1 MKMLFLLLAFPF
13 FFKVCTGLLLSG
25 EVGGTVLFQCNSIKM
40 EIKSMSFQG
49 GTAFKKVIIGYHAPT
64 NKTEVLRPD
73 TFLNNVD
80 KTVSFGNLTVSDE
93 GTYKCIINHATPDTV
108 TLERRIPVDVS
119 NASLTCT
126 AIEVY
131 PVSKI
136 SWNVSGVLEHQ
147 WENIVTQDKNSL
159 LFNISSTAFFNCS
172 DKSARLIKC
181 SLGGVSSDE
190 KSVCQQPKGE
200 FH

>member
-1 MKMLFLLLAFPF
+1 MTCNLSLS
-13 FFKVCTGLLLSG
+13 VCTGLLLSG

-93 GTYKCIINHATPDTV
+93 GTYKCIINHGVGRGKTEDTKT
-108 TLERRIPVDVS
+108 TLSITGRPPGTNSHYQQEH
-119 NASLTCT
+119 
-126 AIEVY
+126 
-131 PVSKI
+131 
-136 SWNVSGVLEHQ
+136 WN
-147 WENIVTQDKNSL
+147 NI
-159 LFNISSTAFFNCS
+159 
-172 DKSARLIKC
+172 
-181 SLGGVSSDE
+181 
-190 KSVCQQPKGE
+190 
-200 FH
+200 